1 MSRNLNPTFRGQ
13 KLLLSGLVEE
23 GIRVVLVTPDTL
35 TDNDNLVAVNL
46 TSAGPVALTLP
57 STVGVGT
64 ALRIY
69 DQKGDAATNNIT
81 ISPPG
86 GVTIEGA
93 SSLVIDVNFGCV
105 ELLLES
111 STNWKIINRSY
122 SSSFTVA
129 ATLAAGLKLQGS
141 APAAAADQASLG
153 VADLNG
159 AATAALRL
167 VNEGG
172 GALLLRMMSAA
183 GAAKVAFYDE
193 AVADDGEI
201 ALPTLS
207 NGGLVIVAGTAEGG
221 IARLTSAGA
230 VTILCGS
237 TNFVGTDT
245 DTKLCVY
252 DAGAVANIKNRL
264 GASARITA
272 LLIGS

>member
-221 IARLTSAGA
+221 IAHLTSAGA